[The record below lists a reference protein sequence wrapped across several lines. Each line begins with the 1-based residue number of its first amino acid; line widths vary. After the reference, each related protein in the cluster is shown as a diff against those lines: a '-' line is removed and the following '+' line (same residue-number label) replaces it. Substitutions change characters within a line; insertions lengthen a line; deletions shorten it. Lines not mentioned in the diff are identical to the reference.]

1 MLCSRRRIR
10 LAALLAILSVAR
22 AAAADDAQV
31 PETAVPRAGHPK
43 VCLVLSGG
51 GARGVAHIGVLKVL
65 EELRVPVHCI
75 VGTSMGGARI
85 MVRDADTGEL
95 LATGVT
101 EGATGDTEKIMGA
114 RERRDSISSEGAA
127 RFTTVLDL
135 DRPRLITVTAFGPLG
150 QRQSAVSVSS
160 TQWVVPGKH
169 ITGGDGW
176 VLEMPGLV
184 VDVLD
189 PPAHAQM
196 GGTPHRIKLA
206 ANVTAMCGCP
216 IEPGGLWD
224 ADKLEVAAIL
234 AKNGETQG
242 TVPLRFAGTTSQ
254 FETELELKEPGIYEA
269 TVYAYDPANG
279 NTGLDRVTF
288 MLR

>member
-1 MLCSRRRIR
+1 MFLCKMSVGLGTALI
-10 LAALLAILSVAR
+10 LMAGAAWAEPTEI
-22 AAAADDAQV
+22 
-31 PETAVPRAGHPK
+31 AVR
-43 VCLVLSGG
+43 VLSKD
-51 GARGVAHIGVLKVL
+51 AKF
-65 EELRVPVHCI
+65 

-85 MVRDADTGEL
+85 TLRDADTGEL

-101 EGATGDTEKIMGA
+101 EGSTGDTATIMGSQD
-114 RERRDSISSEGAA
+114 RRTPISSEDSAK
-127 RFTTVLDL
+127 FTAVIDL
-135 DRPRLITVTAFGPLG
+135 DRPRLITVTALGPLG

-189 PPAHAQM
+189 PPAHVQLQ
-196 GGTPHRIKLA
+196 GTPQKINLA

-234 AKNGETQG
+234 AKDGEVQRTI
-242 TVPLRFAGTTSQ
+242 PLEFAGATSQ
-254 FETELELKEPGIYEA
+254 FATKIELNEPGTYEA
-269 TVYAYDPANG
+269 TVYAYDAANG

-288 MLR
+288 MIR

>member
-1 MLCSRRRIR
+1 MPFCKQAMATVGALL
-10 LAALLAILSVAR
+10 LAATGACAEPTEITVR
-22 AAAADDAQV
+22 
-31 PETAVPRAGHPK
+31 
-43 VCLVLSGG
+43 VLSKD
-51 GARGVAHIGVLKVL
+51 AKF
-65 EELRVPVHCI
+65 
-75 VGTSMGGARI
+75 VGTTMGGARI
-85 MVRDADTGEL
+85 TIRDADTGEL

-101 EGATGDTEKIMGA
+101 EGSTGDTAKIMGT
-114 RERRDSISSEGAA
+114 RERRESLSSNGAA
-127 RFTTVLDL
+127 KFTTVLDL
-135 DRPRLITVTAFGPLG
+135 DQPRLITVSALGPLG
-150 QRQSAVSVSS
+150 QRQSAVQVTS
-160 TQWVVPGKH
+160 TQWVIPGKP

-189 PPAHAQM
+189 PPAHVQLQ
-196 GGTPHRIKLA
+196 GTPHKVKLA

-234 AKNGETQG
+234 AKDGKTQK
-242 TVPLRFAGTTSQ
+242 TVPLDFAGRTSQ
-254 FETELELKEPGIYEA
+254 FATEIELEEPGVYDA

-288 MLR
+288 VLR